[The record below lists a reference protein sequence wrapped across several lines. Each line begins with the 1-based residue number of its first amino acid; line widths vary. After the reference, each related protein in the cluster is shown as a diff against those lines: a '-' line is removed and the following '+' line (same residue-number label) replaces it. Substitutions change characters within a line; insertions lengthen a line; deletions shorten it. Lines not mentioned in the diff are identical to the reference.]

1 VPLAV
6 WVAFATILNFP
17 DLVVE
22 YLIRWRREAGGWPGV
37 DQPLGQAAKG
47 RGASADRLAPPRYIR
62 HISCLGALRWRG
74 RAPLIHLYVGITDNE
89 WFRFLSA
96 LPSVDEV
103 NFWQPGGRTNFQA
116 LQPGELFLF
125 KLHAPRNF
133 IVGGGVF
140 ARADI
145 LPTSVAWEAFDASNG
160 APSLA
165 EMRKRIAFY
174 RGVPDDPRDDYRIG
188 CRVLTQPFF
197 LPEDQWIPI
206 PLSWSR
212 HIQQGRTYDA
222 SDGDGLRLWQAIME
236 RQSILQPS
244 ITLPRYG
251 EPILIRPRLGQG
263 AFRVSVTSVYQHR
276 CAVTGERTL
285 PILDAAHIR
294 PYGDGGE
301 HEVTN
306 GLLLR
311 TDIHR
316 LFDKG
321 YVTVSSDGHFEV
333 GHRLKED
340 GRHYYAMQGQPVAL
354 PRDPGARPLR
364 AALEWHQTNRFLG

>member
-1 VPLAV
+1 MV
-6 WVAFATILNFP
+6 N
-17 DLVVE
+17 
-22 YLIRWRREAGGWPGV
+22 
-37 DQPLGQAAKG
+37 
-47 RGASADRLAPPRYIR
+47 
-62 HISCLGALRWRG
+62 
-74 RAPLIHLYVGITDNE
+74 LYVGITDYD
-89 WFRFLSA
+89 WFRFLA
-96 LPSVDEV
+96 AMRGVDEV

-116 LQPGELFLF
+116 IRAGELFLF

-145 LPTSVAWEAFDASNG
+145 LPTSLAWEAFGASNG

-165 EMRKRIAFY
+165 EMRRRIAFY
-174 RGVPDDPRDDYRIG
+174 RGVPEDPRQDYSIG

-197 LPEDQWIPI
+197 LPDDQWIPI
-206 PLSWSR
+206 PPSWSR

-222 SDGDGLRLWQAIME
+222 DGGDGRLLWEAVVERSALQAE
-236 RQSILQPS
+236 PAVAA
-244 ITLPRYG
+244 PRHG
-251 EPILIRPRLGQG
+251 EPTLLRPRLGQG
-263 AFRVSVTSVYQHR
+263 AFRISVTSVYQHR

-294 PYGDGGE
+294 PYEQGGE
-301 HEVTN
+301 HDVRN

-321 YVTVSSDGHFEV
+321 YVTVSNDGRFEV
-333 GHRLKED
+333 GERLKADFEN
-340 GRHYYAMQGQPVAL
+340 GRSYYAMHGQPIAP
-354 PRDPGARPLR
+354 PRDPRSRPSR
-364 AALEWHQTNRFLG
+364 EALEWHQANRFLG

>member
-1 VPLAV
+1 MVN
-6 WVAFATILNFP
+6 I
-17 DLVVE
+17 
-22 YLIRWRREAGGWPGV
+22 
-37 DQPLGQAAKG
+37 
-47 RGASADRLAPPRYIR
+47 
-62 HISCLGALRWRG
+62 
-74 RAPLIHLYVGITDNE
+74 YVGITDYD
-89 WFRFLSA
+89 WFRFLSL
-96 LPSVDEV
+96 LPEIDEV

-116 LQPGELFLF
+116 LRPGELFLF

-145 LPTSVAWEAFDASNG
+145 LPSSLAWEAFGASNG
-160 APSLA
+160 APSLVA
-165 EMRKRIAFY
+165 MRRRIAFY
-174 RGVPDDPRDDYRIG
+174 RGIPDDPRQDHSIG

-197 LPEDQWIPI
+197 LNESQWIPV
-206 PLSWSR
+206 PSSWSR

-222 SDGDGLRLWQAIME
+222 DQGDGRLLWEAVMD
-236 RQSILQPS
+236 RSTLQQEPATAS
-244 ITLPRYG
+244 PRHG
-251 EPILIRPRLGQG
+251 SPILIRPRLGQG
-263 AFRVSVTSVYQHR
+263 AFRVSVTSVYKHR

-294 PYGDGGE
+294 PYEEGGE

-321 YVTVSSDGHFEV
+321 YVTIGTDGRFEV
-333 GHRLKED
+333 GQRLKADFEN
-340 GRHYYAMQGQPVAL
+340 GRYYYAMHGQLIAP
-354 PRDPGARPLR
+354 PRDPRSRPTR
-364 AALEWHQTNRFLG
+364 DVLEWHQRNRFLG